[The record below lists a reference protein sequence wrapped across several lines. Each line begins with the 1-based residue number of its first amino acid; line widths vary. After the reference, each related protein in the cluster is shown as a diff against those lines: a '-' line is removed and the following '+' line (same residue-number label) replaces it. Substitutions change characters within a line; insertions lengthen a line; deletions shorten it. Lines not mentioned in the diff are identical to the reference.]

1 MFGAKLL
8 CESIIFN
15 LNIEKGSFNIMFIFW

>member
-8 CESIIFN
+8 FESIIFN